1 MGESVCPAHS
11 GVCVNIENIQKQTD
25 NNTKE
30 IKTLSDAVIKLT
42 ILVEDCTSRVTPP
55 PKASFWDADTK
66 KVALKFGFIICI
78 VVILALIGTN
88 VLPQVNLS
96 ELLK

>member
-1 MGESVCPAHS
+1 
-11 GVCVNIENIQKQTD
+11 
-25 NNTKE
+25 
-30 IKTLSDAVIKLT
+30 
-42 ILVEDCTSRVTPP
+42 VEDCTSRVTPP
-55 PKASFWDADTK
+55 PKASFWDADSK